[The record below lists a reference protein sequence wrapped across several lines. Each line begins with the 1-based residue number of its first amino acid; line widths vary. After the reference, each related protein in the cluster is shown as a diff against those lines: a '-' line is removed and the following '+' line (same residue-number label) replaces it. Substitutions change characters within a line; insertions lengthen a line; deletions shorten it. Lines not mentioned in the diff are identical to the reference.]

1 MIDDKQVEITSPSLV
16 SPSPSHPPLAS
27 SRAGFTN
34 IKWQPNLPQHGVIGE
49 YVSLSLPTEI
59 SHCCDANVIA
69 IELKIHLS
77 TFVGSRALQ
86 TSRDTIRLSLYS
98 LGVVVWIPSFCL
110 SRNST

>member
-1 MIDDKQVEITSPSLV
+1 MIDDEQVEITSPSLV
-16 SPSPSHPPLAS
+16 SPSSHPPLSS
-27 SRAGFTN
+27 SRAWFTN
-34 IKWQPNLPQHGVIGE
+34 IKWQPNLPHHGVIGE

-77 TFVGSRALQ
+77 AFVGSRALR
-86 TSRDTIRLSLYS
+86 TTRDAIRLSLYS
-98 LGVVVWIPSFCL
+98 LGLVVWIPSFCL